1 MKIHWSRRSVIER
14 DYWKENNPKIYEK
27 LYQLLEAIKE
37 NPYQGLGKPE
47 ALRFDLSG
55 YWSRRLTRQDRLVYR
70 VTDQV
75 IEVLSCKYHY

>member
-1 MKIHWSRRSVIER
+1 MKIHWSRRAVIER
-14 DYWKENNPKIYEK
+14 EYWKENNPKVYDK
-27 LYQLLEAIKE
+27 LYQLLGAIKE
-37 NPYQGLGKPE
+37 SPYQGLGKPE
-47 ALRFDLSG
+47 ALKFDLSG